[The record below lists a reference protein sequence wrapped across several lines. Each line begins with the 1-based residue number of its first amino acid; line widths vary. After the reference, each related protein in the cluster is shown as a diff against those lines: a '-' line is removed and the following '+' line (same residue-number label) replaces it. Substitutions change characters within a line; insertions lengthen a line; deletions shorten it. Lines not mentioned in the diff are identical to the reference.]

1 MQTATL
7 ICGAIGLDTDLSL
20 VYQLFALMLCLLI
33 FSRFSLKFQVPEVS
47 CRRRLPRYATADEPF
62 EYRITVTNQGSRIE
76 KDLRILDNPK
86 VIPPDRAQFRNMREP
101 FEETRNAYDRWIG
114 FHRFVYLQR
123 LNTGITV
130 KTADVPDVDRMGQAE
145 VVIEA
150 APLRRGDVQFESIT
164 VLHPDPLGLNFGII
178 DFPERDH
185 LTVLPKRYPVSDK
198 LLFNSG
204 RNFQPGGVN
213 ATWSI
218 GESDEFASL
227 RDYRDG
233 DPIRKIH
240 WASTAKRNKPVVKE
254 FQDEFFVRQGLVVD
268 NSSEVQKQEI
278 QKQAA
283 PKDTSASPYADPVFE
298 AQIIVAAS
306 LLTASPLRDGLMDL
320 FTLGKHAEV
329 CTAGRGF
336 GDCATQLEVL
346 AKLNRADSDVEQ
358 LSRLL
363 TDRARQLSGCLFV
376 LGSYTPFQQMLVSAI
391 ESQGVETR
399 IFITEDKAK
408 RSANAIDYPTGA
420 LIIDPSNIEE
430 ALASL

>member
-33 FSRFSLKFQVPEVS
+33 FSRFSLKFQIPEVS

-62 EYRITVTNQGSRIE
+62 KYRVTVTNDGSRIE

-114 FHRFVYLQR
+114 FHRFVYLQG

-145 VVIEA
+145 VIIDA
-150 APLRRGDVQFESIT
+150 MPLRRGNVQFESISL
-164 VLHPDPLGLNFGII
+164 LHPDPMGLNFGII

-198 LLFNSG
+198 LLFNRG

-268 NSSEVQKQEI
+268 NSTEAPQ
-278 QKQAA
+278 QA
-283 PKDTSASPYADPVFE
+283 SASPYANPVFE

-306 LLTASPLRDGLMDL
+306 LLTAIPLGDGLMDL
-320 FTLGKHAEV
+320 FTLGEHAEV

-336 GDCATQLEVL
+336 GDCATQLEIL
-346 AKLNRADSDVEQ
+346 AKLNRADSEVEQ
-358 LSRLL
+358 LIRLL

-376 LGSYTPFQQMLVSAI
+376 LGSYTPSQQRLVSAI
-391 ESQGVETR
+391 ETQGVETR

-408 RSANAIDYPTGA
+408 RSSNAIDYPAGA